1 MRISDWSSDVCSS
14 DLATGEFYFDAVC
27 RGEQCLLRI
36 CLIDLDA
43 DDAGHKFA
51 DVPALEIAFVEF
63 ATADMTCQARG
74 SCGQFQAKLSLKD
87 RKSVVEGRRGA
98 VRVDLGVRG
107 IITKKKKRAHI
118 NITR

>member
-1 MRISDWSSDVCSS
+1 MAGSETNLRTGYH
-14 DLATGEFYFDAVC
+14 LATGEFYFDAVC

-63 ATADMTCQARG
+63 ANADMTCQGLGR
-74 SCGQFQAKLSLKD
+74 CGEFNAKLSLQ
-87 RKSVVEGRRGA
+87 SVPRLTVTEHMG
-98 VRVDLGVRG
+98 LGFS
-107 IITKKKKRAHI
+107 KKRQH
-118 NITR
+118 